1 VASYTFARTDSGD
14 AAISMLAETGMMVVV
29 VVCSFFYCTFLAET
43 S

>member
-29 VVCSFFYCTFLAET
+29 VCSFFYCTFLADT